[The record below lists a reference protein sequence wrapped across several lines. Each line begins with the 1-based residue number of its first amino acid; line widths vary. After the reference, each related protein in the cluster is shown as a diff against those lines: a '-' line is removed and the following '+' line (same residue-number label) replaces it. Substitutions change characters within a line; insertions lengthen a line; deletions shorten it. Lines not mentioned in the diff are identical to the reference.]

1 MNNLVLLC
9 PLHHRAVHEGG
20 WRVEMDEWG
29 APRFFNPLGV
39 PLPVVPASPD
49 IGALVPRGDSLTLK
63 EHSPA
68 PPKHSPTLRKPSPA
82 PPTSPAA
89 LRMASPAPPSV
100 SMASSAPPSDSSAPL
115 ADHSAP
121 PAQDFGLARWHGQ
134 DGIDAWTGDSLWT
147 GERIDWDWAML
158 CLWRKD
164 GEA

>member
-1 MNNLVLLC
+1 
-9 PLHHRAVHEGG
+9 
-20 WRVEMDEWG
+20 
-29 APRFFNPLGV
+29 
-39 PLPVVPASPD
+39 
-49 IGALVPRGDSLTLK
+49 
-63 EHSPA
+63 
-68 PPKHSPTLRKPSPA
+68 
-82 PPTSPAA
+82 
-89 LRMASPAPPSV
+89 MASPAPPSV
-100 SMASSAPPSDSSAPL
+100 SMASSAPL